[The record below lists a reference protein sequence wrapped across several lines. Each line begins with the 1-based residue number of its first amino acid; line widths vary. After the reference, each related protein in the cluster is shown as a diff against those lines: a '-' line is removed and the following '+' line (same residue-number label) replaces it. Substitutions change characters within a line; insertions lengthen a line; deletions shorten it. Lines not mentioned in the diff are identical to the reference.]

1 MFLAWKEIKHAKGK
15 FSLIIA
21 VVALVAYLVYFLTSL
36 AYGLASSYTNG
47 VNAWNAD
54 NIVLTSDSNDNIMMS
69 MMTLD
74 DQDAI
79 DADEQAR
86 LGLFPA
92 VISNPSAEIP
102 EDTKEE
108 IYAFG
113 IDNGSFIAPD
123 ITLNAGEIVGDS
135 SLKDLGYEVG
145 TIVRVA
151 GSDIDW
157 TLVGFADKI
166 TYQTAPILYMTME
179 TWMDYR
185 FGGATLPVDVFSA
198 VVTQGETLSSTT
210 DLKVYAIQDFVAKLP
225 GYSAQVLTFSIMI
238 GFLIFIIA
246 FVLGIFIFVLTIQKT
261 SMFGVMKAQGISN
274 GYIGGSVVMQTL
286 ILTFI
291 GVFIGLALTLISG
304 YFLAGTVPFAIN
316 VLFYVVITAA
326 FFVFSAFGGL
336 FSVRTVLKID
346 PRIAIG

>member
-47 VNAWNAD
+47 VTAWNAD

-69 MMTLD
+69 VMTD
-74 DQDAI
+74 DEYDAVT
-79 DADEQAR
+79 ADSKAR

-92 VISNPSAEIP
+92 VISNPSAAIV

-113 IDNGSFIAPD
+113 IDNGSFIAPN
-123 ITLNAGEIVGDS
+123 ISLNDNEVVADS
-135 SLKDLGYEVG
+135 GLQELGYELG
-145 TIVRVA
+145 TIIRVA
-151 GSDIDW
+151 GTDIDW
-157 TLVGFADKI
+157 TIVGFLDSI
-166 TYQTAPILYMTME
+166 TYQTAPILYMNIP

-185 FGGATLPVDVFSA
+185 FNRATIPLDLFSA
-198 VVTQGETLSSTT
+198 VVTTGETVSSNP
-210 DLKVYAIQDFVAKLP
+210 DLKVYTIDDFVANLP

-274 GYIGGSVVMQTL
+274 AYIGGSVVMQTL

-304 YFLAGTVPFAIN
+304 YFLAGIVPFAIN
-316 VLFYVVITAA
+316 LLFYVVITGA
-326 FFVFSAFGGL
+326 FFLFSAFGGL
-336 FSVRTVLKID
+336 FSVRAVLKID